1 MSIQETYTALGL
13 SDFEYDRIL
22 ELMGRA
28 PNYLELSLFS
38 VMWSEHCGYKNSRPL
53 LRRFP
58 NEGARVLQGPGEN
71 AGVIEVGDG
80 WALVFKMESHNH
92 PSAVEPYEGAAT
104 GIGGIIRDVLAMGA
118 RPVALLDSLRFGP
131 LGDERNRYLFREVVR
146 GIGGYGNAIGVPTV
160 GGEVE
165 FAPAYSGNPLVNAM
179 CVGLVRVEDL
189 VRARAVGEGN
199 LVVLFGAKTGRDG
212 IHGATFASDELT
224 EESEEKRPNVQ
235 VGDPF
240 AGKMLV
246 ECSLSML
253 ERDLLVSLQDLGAAG
268 ITSSASEMAAKG
280 GVGIEIDAAYV
291 PVRESGMEP
300 WQIVISESQERM
312 LAIVEPEKVG
322 EVLKV
327 AERFELAAAVVGRV
341 TAHGDLRVLYE
352 GEVVGTV
359 PARYLADAPLYERE
373 VVPPAYLEGDRKL
386 DIEGVPRPE
395 DYSSVLRAMLA
406 HPNLCSRRPVYEQYD
421 HEVGTDTVILPGA
434 DAAGMR
440 IKGTSLGFAATTD
453 CRGRHCYLDPEGG
466 GASAVAEAYR
476 NLSCVGAEPVALT
489 DCLNFGSP
497 EKADA
502 YYQLASCI
510 EGMAEACET
519 LGTPVVSGNVSL
531 YNETEKEAVY
541 PTPAVGMVGVFEDV
555 GRHATPGIKR
565 EGDAVV
571 LVGDFRPVLGG
582 SDYLE
587 IVYGRIA
594 GAPPAPDLASEKE
607 VSDAVRRAVAAG
619 VLDTAH
625 DLSGGGLAVALTEM
639 ALSSEAGI
647 GAEVRLLPGGRQDV
661 ALFGEAG
668 GCILLAVPEERLGEL
683 MEHLGGVPHSR
694 IGRTG
699 GERLKVGGVIEAGLD
714 ELREAYE
721 QDFFER
727 HAPEGG
733 HLG

>member
-71 AGVIEVGDG
+71 AGVVEVGDG

-131 LGDERNRYLFREVVR
+131 LGDERSRYLFREVVR

-235 VGDPF
+235 VGDPLS
-240 AGKMLV
+240 GKMLV

-280 GVGIEIDAAYV
+280 GVGIEIDAAFV

-312 LAIVEPEKVG
+312 LAIVEPQKVG

-341 TAHGDLRVLYE
+341 TGHGDLRVLYE

-359 PARYLADAPLYERE
+359 PARYLADAPHYERE
-373 VVPPAYLEGDRKL
+373 VVPPAYLERDRKL

-395 DYSSVLRAMLA
+395 DYSSVLLAMLA

-466 GASAVAEAYR
+466 GAAAVAEAYR

-531 YNETEKEAVY
+531 YNETEKGAVY

-555 GRHATPGIKR
+555 GRNATPGIKR

-571 LVGDFRPVLGG
+571 LVGDFRPILGG

-594 GAPPAPDLASEKE
+594 GAPPA
-607 VSDAVRRAVAAG
+607 
-619 VLDTAH
+619 
-625 DLSGGGLAVALTEM
+625 
-639 ALSSEAGI
+639 
-647 GAEVRLLPGGRQDV
+647 
-661 ALFGEAG
+661 
-668 GCILLAVPEERLGEL
+668 
-683 MEHLGGVPHSR
+683 
-694 IGRTG
+694 
-699 GERLKVGGVIEAGLD
+699 
-714 ELREAYE
+714 
-721 QDFFER
+721 
-727 HAPEGG
+727 
-733 HLG
+733 